1 MEAVGVD
8 FPINK
13 FRSEE
18 KGKLSLTLASV
29 SFLMRILAW
38 LPMSVHVDCMDRVIP
53 DPSNTVS

>member
-1 MEAVGVD
+1 MELVGVD

-18 KGKLSLTLASV
+18 KGKLSLTLAHV
-29 SFLMRILAW
+29 SFLVRILVW
-38 LPMSVHVDCMDRVIP
+38 LAMAVHIDCIDGVIH

>member
-1 MEAVGVD
+1 MGVD

-18 KGKLSLTLASV
+18 KAKLSLTLASV

-38 LPMSVHVDCMDRVIP
+38 LAMSVHVDCMDRVIH